1 MKTLNYSFRYLANR
15 RGNTLARF
23 VSLSL
28 GLFVALIIFAMV
40 GYYYSHN
47 RWIPNHKQVYCVGQ
61 YSGVEQSP
69 EPDVDYRTFYPIYEA
84 MANDNPQI
92 ESVVPTYG
100 YFNRKVSYN
109 GKDDVGSDV
118 LETTSSFFS
127 VFGVKVI
134 SGDPEHALSSPNT
147 AMISDIL
154 AETLFGNENPL
165 GKSIKVVYNEK
176 TVEELTVQGVFKN
189 IADKA
194 TRLDYING
202 RVGVITRFDIDK
214 YMHPSLKWLE
224 PFTFYIK
231 LRKNAKIED
240 IERNMEGIFDR
251 VGAPEKTK
259 KFEPKLHFTRI
270 AELFVETKDT
280 ILMALLSLLAFISL
294 SIACLNYVLLSISSL
309 AERSRTI
316 AMLRCHGAQKR
327 DVFLLFLVETLLILL
342 TAILWTAFVIWCLEN
357 DILTYLWWS
366 LKQMFSLRQ
375 MWIPAVVCC
384 AAFLLAGIIPAWL
397 FSQVRLETAFRG
409 SSDNYR
415 FWKRTLL
422 FIQMSCT
429 IAVFIFML
437 ICMRQLN
444 YSINF
449 DYGFRTENIYRAG
462 ISRPIDEFM
471 HYIPNT
477 KVVSYDVVASELKR
491 LPFIEDVALGTS
503 PVELFLTQ
511 SYILADDEKHTPL
524 FRYAYVRWS
533 HNMPKMIDI
542 ELVDGRYLT
551 EDDATD
557 KCLVTELFVERMG
570 WKDSAI
576 GKQID
581 TSHYLLQIVGVVKN
595 FNGASVQGM
604 DAPTVIMLE
613 NSKISEKQ
621 NWYSIAIRL
630 SDSATSADKEQ
641 VSDLLK
647 TISGYDRAKLTPY
660 KEDIETYLSGQV
672 SMRNIITVICVI
684 TLIIALSGLIGYMDN
699 EMQRR
704 RKEIAIRKVAGAT
717 VGEVMVMIAADL
729 LWITIPATAFGV
741 VIAYMAGSAWMQ
753 TIAGLR
759 SPLSWWI
766 FAAGAALVLAVV
778 YAIQVARTWHTATA
792 NPIEMIKTE

>member
-1 MKTLNYSFRYLANR
+1 MNTLNYSFRYLANR
-15 RGNTLARF
+15 RGNTLSRF

-28 GLFVALIIFAMV
+28 GLFVALIIFAKV
-40 GYYYSHN
+40 GYNYSMN
-47 RWIPNHKQVYCVGQ
+47 GWIPNHKQVYCVGQ

-69 EPDVDYRTFYPIYEA
+69 EPDVDYRIFSPIYEA
-84 MANDNPQI
+84 LKNDNPQI
-92 ESVVPTYG
+92 ESIVPVYG
-100 YFNRKVSYN
+100 YFSRKVLY
-109 GKDDVGSDV
+109 KDKDEIESHI
-118 LETTSSFFS
+118 LLTTSSFFS
-127 VFGVKVI
+127 TFGVKVI
-134 SGDPEHALSSPNT
+134 SGDPEYALSSPGSV
-147 AMISDIL
+147 MISENI
-154 AETLFGNENPL
+154 AQTIFGDENPL
-165 GKSIKVVYNEK
+165 GKSIKIVYSEK
-176 TVEELTVQGVFKN
+176 NCDEYTVQGVYEN
-189 IADKA
+189 INEA
-194 TRLDYING
+194 TQLDYINH
-202 RVGVITRFDIDK
+202 RVGIIAQFDIDQ
-214 YMHPSLKWLE
+214 YLHPSLRWLD
-224 PFTFYIK
+224 PFDTYIK
-231 LRKNAKIED
+231 LQKGAKIED
-240 IERNMEGIFDR
+240 VERNMEGIFDR

-259 KFEPKLHFTRI
+259 KFEPKLHFTRV
-270 AELFVETKDT
+270 AERFVDT
-280 ILMALLSLLAFISL
+280 ENTIVLALLSLLAFISL

-327 DVFLLFLVETLLILL
+327 DIFRLFLSETLLILGAA
-342 TAILWTAFVIWCLEN
+342 TIWGAFMIWCLEKEL
-357 DILTYLWWS
+357 LTFIGWS
-366 LKQMFSLRQ
+366 LKQMFSLCQ
-375 MWIPAVVCC
+375 MWIPVVVCC

-409 SSDNYR
+409 SNDNYR
-415 FWKRTLL
+415 FWKRTLM

-429 IAVFIFML
+429 IAVLIFML

-444 YSINF
+444 YSRNF
-449 DYGFRTENIYRAG
+449 DYGFRTENIYRAI
-462 ISRPIDEFM
+462 ISRPQDESWNF
-471 HYIPNT
+471 IPNT

-511 SYILADDEKHTPL
+511 SYILADNEKHTPL

-576 GKQID
+576 GKQIN
-581 TSHYLLQIVGVVKN
+581 TTHHILQIVGVVKN
-595 FNGASVQGM
+595 FNGASVQGI

-621 NWYSIAIRL
+621 DVYIIAIRF

-717 VGEVMVMIAADL
+717 VGEVMVMVAADL
-729 LWITIPATAFGV
+729 LWITIPATAFGIV
-741 VIAYMAGSAWMQ
+741 VAYMAGSIWMQ

-759 SPLSWWI
+759 APLSWWI
-766 FAAGAALVLAVV
+766 FALGAALVLAVV

>member
-28 GLFVALIIFAMV
+28 GLFVALIIFAKV
-40 GYYYSHN
+40 GYNYSMN

-69 EPDVDYRTFYPIYEA
+69 EPDVDYRIFSPIYEA
-84 MANDNPQI
+84 LKNDNPQI
-92 ESVVPTYG
+92 ESIVPVYG
-100 YFNRKVSYN
+100 YFSRKVLYQD
-109 GKDDVGSDV
+109 KDEIESHI
-118 LETTSSFFS
+118 LLTTSSFFS
-127 VFGVKVI
+127 TFGVKVI
-134 SGDPEHALSSPNT
+134 SGDPEYALSSPGSV
-147 AMISDIL
+147 MISEDI
-154 AETLFGNENPL
+154 AQTIFGDENPL
-165 GKSIKVVYNEK
+165 GKSIKIVYSEK
-176 TVEELTVQGVFKN
+176 RCDEYTVQGVYEN
-189 IADKA
+189 INEA
-194 TRLDYING
+194 TQLNYINY
-202 RVGVITRFDIDK
+202 RVGIIAQFDIDQ
-214 YMHPSLKWLE
+214 YLHPSLRWLD
-224 PFTFYIK
+224 PFDTYIK
-231 LRKNAKIED
+231 LQKGTKIED
-240 IERNMEGIFDR
+240 VERNMEDIFDR
-251 VGAPEKTK
+251 VGAPENTK
-259 KFEPKLHFTRI
+259 KYEMKLHFTRV
-270 AELFVETKDT
+270 AERFVDTDDT
-280 ILMALLSLLAFISL
+280 IVLALLSLLAFISL

-327 DVFLLFLVETLLILL
+327 DIFRLFLSETLLILGAA
-342 TAILWTAFVIWCLEN
+342 TIWGAFMIWCLEKEL
-357 DILTYLWWS
+357 LTFIGWS
-366 LKQMFSLRQ
+366 LMQMFSLRQ
-375 MWIPAVVCC
+375 MWIPVVVCC

-409 SSDNYR
+409 SNDNYR
-415 FWKRTLL
+415 FWKRTLM

-429 IAVFIFML
+429 IAVLIFML

-444 YSINF
+444 YSRNF
-449 DYGFRTENIYRAG
+449 DYGFRTENIYRAI
-462 ISRPIDEFM
+462 ISRPQDESWNF
-471 HYIPNT
+471 IPNT

-511 SYILADDEKHTPL
+511 SYILADNDTPL

-576 GKQID
+576 GKQIN
-581 TSHYLLQIVGVVKN
+581 TTHHILQIVGVVKN
-595 FNGASVQGM
+595 FNGASVQGI

-621 NWYSIAIRL
+621 DVYIIAIRF

-647 TISGYDRAKLTPY
+647 TISGYDRAELTPY
-660 KEDIETYLSGQV
+660 KEVIETYLSEQV
-672 SMRNIITVICVI
+672 GMRNIITVICMI

-717 VGEVMVMIAADL
+717 VGEVMVMVAADL
-729 LWITIPATAFGV
+729 LWITVPATAFG
-741 VIAYMAGSAWMQ
+741 IAISYWAGSMWMQ

-766 FAAGAALVLAVV
+766 FAAGAMLVLAVV

>member
-1 MKTLNYSFRYLANR
+1 MNTLNYSFRYLANR

-28 GLFVALIIFAMV
+28 GLFVALIIFAKV
-40 GYYYSHN
+40 GYNYSMN

-69 EPDVDYRTFYPIYEA
+69 EPDVDYRIFSPIYEA
-84 MANDNPQI
+84 LKNDNPQI
-92 ESVVPTYG
+92 ESIVPVYG
-100 YFNRKVSYN
+100 YFNRKVLY
-109 GKDDVGSDV
+109 KDKDEIESHI
-118 LETTSSFFS
+118 LLTTSSFFS
-127 VFGVKVI
+127 TFGVKVI
-134 SGDPEHALSSPNT
+134 SGDPEYALSSPGSV
-147 AMISDIL
+147 MISEDI
-154 AETLFGNENPL
+154 AQTIFGDENPL
-165 GKSIKVVYNEK
+165 GKSIKIVYSEK
-176 TVEELTVQGVFKN
+176 RCDEYTVQGVYEN
-189 IADKA
+189 INEA
-194 TRLDYING
+194 TQLDYINH
-202 RVGVITRFDIDK
+202 RVGIIAQFDIDL
-214 YMHPSLKWLE
+214 YLHPSLRWLD
-224 PFTFYIK
+224 PFDTYIK
-231 LRKNAKIED
+231 LQKGAKIED
-240 IERNMEGIFDR
+240 VERNMEDIFDR
-251 VGAPEKTK
+251 VGAPENTK
-259 KFEPKLHFTRI
+259 KYEMKLHFTRV
-270 AELFVETKDT
+270 AERFVDTEDT
-280 ILMALLSLLAFISL
+280 IVLALLSLLAFISL

-327 DVFLLFLVETLLILL
+327 DIFRLFLSETLLILGAA
-342 TAILWTAFVIWCLEN
+342 TIWGAFMIWCLEKEL
-357 DILTYLWWS
+357 LTFIGWS

-375 MWIPAVVCC
+375 MWIPVVVCC

-409 SSDNYR
+409 SNDNYR
-415 FWKRTLL
+415 FWKRTLM

-449 DYGFRTENIYRAG
+449 DYGFRTENIYRAI
-462 ISRPIDEFM
+462 ISRPQDESWNF
-471 HYIPNT
+471 IPNT

-576 GKQID
+576 GKQIN
-581 TSHYLLQIVGVVKN
+581 TTHHILQIVGVVKN

-621 NWYSIAIRL
+621 NSYYVIAIRF

-647 TISGYDRAKLTPY
+647 TISGFDRAELTPY
-660 KEDIETYLSGQV
+660 KEDIEAYLSEQV
-672 SMRNIITVICVI
+672 GMRNIITVICMI

-717 VGEVMVMIAADL
+717 VGEVMVMVAADL
-729 LWITIPATAFGV
+729 LWITVPATAFG
-741 VIAYMAGSAWMQ
+741 IAISYWAGSMWMQ

-759 SPLSWWI
+759 APLSWWI
-766 FAAGAALVLAVV
+766 FALGAAFVLAVV

>member
-1 MKTLNYSFRYLANR
+1 MKTLNYSFRYLVNR

-28 GLFVALIIFAMV
+28 GLFVALIIFAKV
-40 GYYYSHN
+40 GYNYSMN
-47 RWIPNHKQVYCVGQ
+47 RWIPNHKQVYCVGL

-69 EPDVDYRTFYPIYEA
+69 EPDVDYRIFSPIYEA
-84 MANDNPQI
+84 LKNDNPQI
-92 ESVVPTYG
+92 ESIVPVYG
-100 YFNRKVSYN
+100 YFNRKVLY
-109 GKDDVGSDV
+109 KDKDEIESHI
-118 LETTSSFFS
+118 LLTTSSFFS
-127 VFGVKVI
+127 TFGVKVI
-134 SGDPEHALSSPNT
+134 SGDPEYALSSPGSV
-147 AMISDIL
+147 MISEDI
-154 AETLFGNENPL
+154 AQTIFGDENPL
-165 GKSIKVVYNEK
+165 GKSIKIVYSEK
-176 TVEELTVQGVFKN
+176 SCDEYTVQGVYEN
-189 IADKA
+189 INEA
-194 TRLDYING
+194 TQLDYINH
-202 RVGVITRFDIDK
+202 RVGIIAQFDIDQ
-214 YMHPSLKWLE
+214 YLYPSLRWLD
-224 PFTFYIK
+224 PFDTYIK
-231 LRKNAKIED
+231 LQKGTKIEEV
-240 IERNMEGIFDR
+240 ERNMEDIFDR
-251 VGAPEKTK
+251 VGAPENTK
-259 KFEPKLHFTRI
+259 KYEMKLHFTRV
-270 AELFVETKDT
+270 AERFVDTEDT
-280 ILMALLSLLAFISL
+280 IVLALLSLLAFISL

-327 DVFLLFLVETLLILL
+327 DIFRLFLSETLLILGVA
-342 TAILWTAFVIWCLEN
+342 TIWGAFMIWCLEKEL
-357 DILTYLWWS
+357 LTFIGWS

-375 MWIPAVVCC
+375 MWIPVVVCC

-409 SSDNYR
+409 SNDNYR
-415 FWKRTLL
+415 FWKRILM

-429 IAVFIFML
+429 IAVLIFML

-444 YSINF
+444 YSRNF
-449 DYGFRTENIYRAG
+449 DYGFRTENIYGAI
-462 ISRPIDEFM
+462 ISRPQDESWNF
-471 HYIPNT
+471 IPNT

-551 EDDATD
+551 EDDAAD

-595 FNGASVQGM
+595 FNGASVQGI

-660 KEDIETYLSGQV
+660 KEDIETYLSEQV
-672 SMRNIITVICVI
+672 GMRNIITVICMI

-704 RKEIAIRKVAGAT
+704 RREIAIRKVAGAT
-717 VGEVMVMIAADL
+717 VGEVMVMVAADL
-729 LWITIPATAFGV
+729 LWITVPATAFG
-741 VIAYMAGSAWMQ
+741 IAISYWAGSVWME

-759 SPLSWWI
+759 APLSWWI
-766 FAAGAALVLAVV
+766 FALGAALVLAVV

>member
-28 GLFVALIIFAMV
+28 GLFVALIIFAKV
-40 GYYYSHN
+40 GYNYSMN

-69 EPDVDYRTFYPIYEA
+69 EPDVDYRIFSPIYEA
-84 MANDNPQI
+84 LKNDNPQI
-92 ESVVPTYG
+92 ESIVPVYG
-100 YFNRKVSYN
+100 YFSRKVLYQD
-109 GKDDVGSDV
+109 KDEIESHI
-118 LETTSSFFS
+118 LLTTSSFFS
-127 VFGVKVI
+127 TFGVKVI
-134 SGDPEHALSSPNT
+134 SGDPEYALSSPGSV
-147 AMISDIL
+147 MISEDI
-154 AETLFGNENPL
+154 AQTIFGDENPL
-165 GKSIKVVYNEK
+165 GKSIKIVYSEK
-176 TVEELTVQGVFKN
+176 RCDEYTVQGVYEN
-189 IADKA
+189 INEA
-194 TRLDYING
+194 TQLNYINY
-202 RVGVITRFDIDK
+202 RVGIIAQFDIDQ
-214 YMHPSLKWLE
+214 YLHPSLRWLD
-224 PFTFYIK
+224 PFDTYIK
-231 LRKNAKIED
+231 LQKGTKIED
-240 IERNMEGIFDR
+240 VERNMEDIFDR
-251 VGAPEKTK
+251 VGAPENTK
-259 KFEPKLHFTRI
+259 KYEMKLHFTRV
-270 AELFVETKDT
+270 AERFVDTDDT
-280 ILMALLSLLAFISL
+280 IVLALLSLLAFISL

-327 DVFLLFLVETLLILL
+327 DIFRLFLSETLLILGAA
-342 TAILWTAFVIWCLEN
+342 TIWGAFMIWCLEKEL
-357 DILTYLWWS
+357 LTFIGWS
-366 LKQMFSLRQ
+366 LMQMFSLRQ
-375 MWIPAVVCC
+375 MWIPVVVCC

-409 SSDNYR
+409 SNDNYR
-415 FWKRTLL
+415 FWKRTLM

-429 IAVFIFML
+429 IAVLIFML

-444 YSINF
+444 YSRNF
-449 DYGFRTENIYRAG
+449 DYGFRTENIYRAI
-462 ISRPIDEFM
+462 ISRPQDESWNF
-471 HYIPNT
+471 IPNT

-511 SYILADDEKHTPL
+511 SYILADNDTPL

-576 GKQID
+576 GKQIN
-581 TSHYLLQIVGVVKN
+581 TTHHILQIVGVVKN
-595 FNGASVQGM
+595 FNGASVQGI

-621 NWYSIAIRL
+621 DVYIIAIRF

-647 TISGYDRAKLTPY
+647 TISGYDRAELTPY
-660 KEDIETYLSGQV
+660 KEVIETYLSEQV
-672 SMRNIITVICVI
+672 GMRNIITVICMI

-759 SPLSWWI
+759 APLSWWI
-766 FAAGAALVLAVV
+766 FTAGAVLVLAIV
-778 YAIQVARTWHTATA
+778 YAIQIARTWHTATA

>member
-40 GYYYSHN
+40 GYNYSMN
-47 RWIPNHKQVYCVGQ
+47 RWIPDHKRVYCVGE

-92 ESVVPTYG
+92 ESVVPTSG

-214 YMHPSLKWLE
+214 YMHPSLKWSE
-224 PFTFYIK
+224 TFTFYIK

-240 IERNMEGIFDR
+240 VERNMEGIFDR
-251 VGAPEKTK
+251 VGAPENTK
-259 KFEPKLHFTRI
+259 KYEPKLHFTRI

-316 AMLRCHGAQKR
+316 AMLRCHGAQKS

-462 ISRPIDEFM
+462 ISRPIDEFL

-477 KVVSYDVVASELKR
+477 KVVSYDAVASELKR

-576 GKQID
+576 GKQIN
-581 TSHYLLQIVGVVKN
+581 TTHHILQIVGVVKN
-595 FNGASVQGM
+595 FNGASVQGI

-621 NWYSIAIRL
+621 NWYTIAIRF

>member
-1 MKTLNYSFRYLANR
+1 
-15 RGNTLARF
+15 
-23 VSLSL
+23 
-28 GLFVALIIFAMV
+28 
-40 GYYYSHN
+40 
-47 RWIPNHKQVYCVGQ
+47 
-61 YSGVEQSP
+61 
-69 EPDVDYRTFYPIYEA
+69 
-84 MANDNPQI
+84 
-92 ESVVPTYG
+92 
-100 YFNRKVSYN
+100 
-109 GKDDVGSDV
+109 
-118 LETTSSFFS
+118 
-127 VFGVKVI
+127 
-134 SGDPEHALSSPNT
+134 
-147 AMISDIL
+147 
-154 AETLFGNENPL
+154 
-165 GKSIKVVYNEK
+165 
-176 TVEELTVQGVFKN
+176 
-189 IADKA
+189 
-194 TRLDYING
+194 
-202 RVGVITRFDIDK
+202 
-214 YMHPSLKWLE
+214 
-224 PFTFYIK
+224 
-231 LRKNAKIED
+231 
-240 IERNMEGIFDR
+240 
-251 VGAPEKTK
+251 
-259 KFEPKLHFTRI
+259 
-270 AELFVETKDT
+270 
-280 ILMALLSLLAFISL
+280 MALLSLLAFISL

-375 MWIPAVVCC
+375 MWIPVVVCC

-462 ISRPIDEFM
+462 ISRPLDEFL

-621 NWYSIAIRL
+621 NWYTIAIRF

-759 SPLSWWI
+759 APLSWWI
-766 FAAGAALVLAVV
+766 FTAGAALVLAVV